1 MASRPK
7 GRQSQTLTIQQNG
20 LIALIGILAA
30 AILIPDLASA
40 QDLSPVSNMLTT
52 VQIALTGPIGRAIAT
67 IAVIGVGY
75 ACFLGRLNWT
85 LFAMVLVGAVLVFF
99 ADDLIDGFAA

>member
-1 MASRPK
+1 MNLSIKFMSFAV
-7 GRQSQTLTIQQNG
+7 
-20 LIALIGILAA
+20 
-30 AILIPDLASA
+30 LASLVLLSSNGMALA

-52 VQIALTGPIGRAIAT
+52 VQAALTGPIGKAVAT

-85 LFAMVLVGAVLVFF
+85 LFAMVLIGAVLVFF

>member
-1 MASRPK
+1 MTTSIYNVQRTALTVFLAFMA
-7 GRQSQTLTIQQNG
+7 
-20 LIALIGILAA
+20 ILAG
-30 AILIPDLASA
+30 PDHALA
-40 QDLSPVSNMLTT
+40 QDLSPVSTMLTT
-52 VQIALTGPIGRAIAT
+52 VQTALTGPIGKAIAT

-99 ADDLIDGFAA
+99 ADDLIDGFTT

>member
-1 MASRPK
+1 MTDRPRT
-7 GRQSQTLTIQQNG
+7 GPR
-20 LIALIGILAA
+20 ALVPHLLA
-30 AILIPDLASA
+30 LFLVLVPDLALA
-40 QDLSPVSNMLTT
+40 QDLSPVASMLTT
-52 VQIALTGPIGRAIAT
+52 VQAALTGPIGKAIAT

-99 ADDLIDGFAA
+99 ADDLIDGFAP

>member
-1 MASRPK
+1 MTTPTYNVQRTA
-7 GRQSQTLTIQQNG
+7 LTVF
-20 LIALIGILAA
+20 LAFIAILAG
-30 AILIPDLASA
+30 PDLALA
-40 QDLSPVSNMLTT
+40 QDLSPVSTMLTT
-52 VQIALTGPIGRAIAT
+52 VQAALTGPIGKAIAT

-99 ADDLIDGFAA
+99 ADDLIDGFTT

>member
-1 MASRPK
+1 MST
-7 GRQSQTLTIQQNG
+7 TLTAAPDPRVMRTTPA
-20 LIALIGILAA
+20 LVLSAMALILV
-30 AILIPDLASA
+30 PDLALA

-52 VQIALTGPIGRAIAT
+52 VQTALTGPIGRAIAT
-67 IAVIGVGY
+67 IAIIAVGY

-99 ADDLIDGFAA
+99 ADDLIDGFA

>member
-1 MASRPK
+1 MNASK
-7 GRQSQTLTIQQNG
+7 LMSF
-20 LIALIGILAA
+20 AV
-30 AILIPDLASA
+30 LASLVLLFSNGMALA
-40 QDLSPVSNMLTT
+40 QDPNCAEDMLTT
-52 VQIALTGPIGRAIAT
+52 VQAALTGPIGKSVAT

-85 LFAMVLVGAVLVFF
+85 LFAMVLIGAVLVFF

>member
-1 MASRPK
+1 MTTRSRIGP
-7 GRQSQTLTIQQNG
+7 RALAPL
-20 LIALIGILAA
+20 LIATF
-30 AILIPDLASA
+30 ILILSPNFAIA
-40 QDLSPVSNMLTT
+40 QDLSPVASMLTT
-52 VQIALTGPIGRAIAT
+52 VQAALTGPIGKAIAT

-99 ADDLIDGFAA
+99 ADDLIDGFAP

>member
-1 MASRPK
+1 MPRRHQT
-7 GRQSQTLTIQQNG
+7 GRNAATSFL
-20 LIALIGILAA
+20 LALFAVLLSPELA
-30 AILIPDLASA
+30 IA
-40 QDLSPVSNMLTT
+40 QDLSPVSTMLTT
-52 VQIALTGPIGRAIAT
+52 VQAALTGPIGKAIAT

-99 ADDLIDGFAA
+99 ADDLIDGFAP